1 MARQNIGIGT
11 TANDGTGD
19 TLRIAGDKI
28 NDNFVELYQKL
39 GGDSDALATG
49 ISLTNH
55 SIVFEGTSIDDFET
69 TLLATDPTADRT
81 VYLPNASGTLLTD
94 SASQTL
100 TNKTLT
106 SAVLT
111 TPQINDTSSDHQYI
125 VSPAELTADRT
136 VSLPLLTGN
145 DTFVFE
151 AHNQTLTNKSLTT
164 ANLTTPR
171 VITSIDDTN
180 GAELI
185 KVTATASAVNEITL
199 ANAATGNK
207 PTITA
212 SGTNTNITL
221 QVNGKGTGSIE
232 LNKLA
237 ITSSE
242 ITGDGAASTSAG
254 YIICNKGSAL
264 AVSLADGTVVGE
276 TKIFT
281 NKGAGTAT
289 ITPTNFAAG
298 TSFAIAQNEGAQV
311 IWDGTNWFLTG
322 NQSVTTVA

>member
-1 MARQNIGIGT
+1 MARQNIGIGAS
-11 TANDGTGD
+11 ANDGTGD

-55 SIVFEGTSIDDFET
+55 SIVFEGTSTDSFET
-69 TLLATDPTADRT
+69 TLLVTDPTADRT
-81 VYLPNASGTLLTD
+81 IYLPNAGGTLLTD
-94 SASQTL
+94 SATQTL
-100 TNKTLT
+100 TNKTLG

-111 TPQINDTSSDHQYI
+111 TPQINDTSETHQYI
-125 VSPAELTADRT
+125 VTPAELVADRN
-136 VSLPLLTGN
+136 VNLPLLTDS

-151 AHNQTLTNKSLTT
+151 AHTQTLTNKSLTT

-185 KVTATASAVNEITL
+185 KVTATASAVNEITV

-207 PTITA
+207 PSITA
-212 SGTNTNITL
+212 SGNNANVTL
-221 QVNGKGTGSIE
+221 QVNSKGTGSVEIS
-232 LNKLA
+232 KLA
-237 ITSSE
+237 LTSSTITS
-242 ITGDGAASTSAG
+242 DGAASTSAS

-264 AVSLADGTVVGE
+264 AVTLADGTVVGE
-276 TKIFT
+276 TKVFT

-289 ITPTNFAAG
+289 ITPSNFAAG
-298 TSFAIAQNEGAQV
+298 TSFAIAQYEGAQV
-311 IWDGTNWFLTG
+311 IWDGTNWYLTG

>member
-11 TANDGTGD
+11 SANDGTGD

-28 NDNFVELYQKL
+28 NDNFVELYQLL
-39 GGDSDALATG
+39 GGDSDALTTG
-49 ISLTNH
+49 ISFTNN
-55 SIVFEGTSIDDFET
+55 SIVFEGTSVDSFET
-69 TLLATDPTADRT
+69 TLLITDPTADRNI
-81 VYLPNASGTLLTD
+81 YLPNASGTLLTD
-94 SASQTL
+94 SATQTL
-100 TNKTLT
+100 SNKTLT
-106 SAVLT
+106 SPVLT
-111 TPQINDTSSDHQYI
+111 TPQINDTSLDHQYI
-125 VSPAELTADRT
+125 LTPSELTADRN
-136 VSLPLLTGN
+136 VNLPLLTDS

-151 AHNQTLTNKSLTT
+151 DHAQTLTNKSLTT
-164 ANLTTPR
+164 AALTTPR

-180 GAELI
+180 GAELV

-199 ANAATGNK
+199 ANAATGGK
-207 PTITA
+207 PSITA
-212 SGTNTNITL
+212 SGDNTNITAQL
-221 QVNGKGTGSIE
+221 SGKGTGSVE

-237 ITSSE
+237 ITSST
-242 ITGDGAASTSAG
+242 ITADGAASTSAG

-264 AVSLADGTVVGE
+264 AVSLANGTVVGE

-289 ITPTNFAAG
+289 ITPTSFAAG

-311 IWDGTNWFLTG
+311 IWDGTNWFLVG